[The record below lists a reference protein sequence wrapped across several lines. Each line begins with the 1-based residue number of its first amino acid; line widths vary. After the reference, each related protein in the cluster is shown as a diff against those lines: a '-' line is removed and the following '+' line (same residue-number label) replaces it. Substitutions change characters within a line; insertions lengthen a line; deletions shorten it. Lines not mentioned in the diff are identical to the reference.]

1 MQAVDIMTKDVISVG
16 PEEEVSA
23 IAQLLLNHHISAV
36 PVIDDSH
43 QVVGIVSEGDLMRRI
58 RKEDGK
64 ESSWWLSLFAGH
76 KDPAD
81 YVKTHGRKADEVMTV
96 NPMTIEEDAPLHKI
110 ARLLE
115 KHRIKRVPVVKEGK
129 LVGIVSRAN
138 LLQGLATEAAASDGA
153 LKDDRAIR
161 DAILD
166 EIEDNT
172 GVRSAAISVT
182 VSNGVA
188 ELWGLIDSSDQRKA
202 IEVAA
207 ENTPGVTRVENN
219 LGYAPRGVGG
229 Y

>member
-1 MQAVDIMTKDVISVG
+1 MQAVDIMTTDVISVG
-16 PEEEVSA
+16 PQEEVSA
-23 IAQLLLNHHISAV
+23 IAQLLLEHHISAV
-36 PVIDDSH
+36 PVVDESH

-58 RKEDGK
+58 QKEDGK

-81 YVKTHGRKADEVMTV
+81 YVKTHGRKADEVMTA
-96 NPMTIEEDAPLHKI
+96 NPMTIEEDTPLDKI

-138 LLQGLATEAAASDGA
+138 LLQGLATEAAVSDSV
-153 LKDDRAIR
+153 LRDDRAIR
-161 DAILD
+161 DNILD
-166 EIEDNT
+166 EIEKNT
-172 GVRSAAISVT
+172 GVRSAAINVT

-188 ELWGLIDSSDQRKA
+188 ELWGLIDSSDQHKA
-202 IEVAA
+202 LEVAA

>member
-36 PVIDDSH
+36 PVIDESH
-43 QVVGIVSEGDLMRRI
+43 QVVGIVSEGDLVRRI

>member
-16 PEEEVSA
+16 PQEEVSA
-23 IAQLLLNHHISAV
+23 IAKLLLEHHISAV
-36 PVIDDSH
+36 PVVDESH

-58 RKEDGK
+58 QKEDGK
-64 ESSWWLSLFAGH
+64 EASWWLSLFAGH

-96 NPMTIEEDAPLHKI
+96 NPMTIEDDTPLHKI

-138 LLQGLATEAAASDGA
+138 LLQGLATEDAVSDSA

-161 DAILD
+161 EAILD
-166 EIEDNT
+166 EIEKNT

-202 IEVAA
+202 LEVAA

>member
-16 PEEEVSA
+16 PQEEVRA
-23 IAQLLLNHHISAV
+23 IAQLLLEHHISAV
-36 PVIDDSH
+36 PVVDESH

-58 RKEDGK
+58 QKEDGK
-64 ESSWWLSLFAGH
+64 EMSWWLSLFAGH

-81 YVKTHGRKADEVMTV
+81 YVKTHGRKAEEVMTA
-96 NPMTIEEDAPLHKI
+96 NPMTIEEDTPLHKI

-138 LLQGLATEAAASDGA
+138 LLQGLATEAAVSDSA

-161 DAILD
+161 EAILD
-166 EIEDNT
+166 EIEKNT

-202 IEVAA
+202 LEVAA

>member
-36 PVIDDSH
+36 PVIDESH

>member
-1 MQAVDIMTKDVISVG
+1 MQAVDIMTTDVISVG
-16 PEEEVSA
+16 PQEEVSA
-23 IAQLLLNHHISAV
+23 IAQLLLEHHISAV
-36 PVIDDSH
+36 PVVDESH
-43 QVVGIVSEGDLMRRI
+43 QVMGIVSEGDLMRRVQ
-58 RKEDGK
+58 KGDGK

-81 YVKTHGRKADEVMTV
+81 YVKTHGRKADEVMTA
-96 NPMTIEEDAPLHKI
+96 NPMTIEEDTPLDKI

-138 LLQGLATEAAASDGA
+138 LLQGLATEAAVSDNV

-161 DAILD
+161 DNILD
-166 EIEDNT
+166 EIEKNT
-172 GVRSAAISVT
+172 GVRSAAINVT

-188 ELWGLIDSSDQRKA
+188 ELWGLIDSSDQHKA
-202 IEVAA
+202 LEVAA

>member
-36 PVIDDSH
+36 PVIDESH
-43 QVVGIVSEGDLMRRI
+43 QVLGIVSEGDLMRRI

>member
-16 PEEEVSA
+16 PEEDVSA

-36 PVIDDSH
+36 PVIDESH